1 MDNGGQTIHREII
14 HQMKEYFQHD
24 FNSRNDR
31 KLVKLAMR
39 HGMAGVGVYW
49 CIVEMMY
56 EESGRIMLSEC
67 ERIAFELRVQCDLVE
82 SVVHDFDLF
91 ICDEIAFVSES
102 VNRRIQQ
109 QINVSNGA
117 KKASQTR
124 WEKFKNQQLE
134 QPDANAM
141 RTHEKRN
148 ANKEKK
154 RKEKESKL
162 VGIDSVPES
171 PQIEKVV
178 DLKIDFF
185 EKVSQYREKYSEQM
199 LANFANY
206 WSEKNQK
213 GKMKWQLEKT
223 FEIPNRL
230 ATWHRNDSKFSNP
243 TSGSQG
249 QSKMDI
255 RMANYQQS
263 VNIINELFDEQPTN
277 N

>member
-1 MDNGGQTIHREII
+1 
-14 HQMKEYFQHD
+14 MKEYFQHD
-24 FNSRNDR
+24 FNARNDR

-56 EESGRIMLSEC
+56 EESGIIMRSEC

-91 ICDEIAFVSES
+91 ICDENAFVSES
-102 VNRRIQQ
+102 VNRRIQA
-109 QINVSNGA
+109 QINVAKGA
-117 KKASQTR
+117 KKAAQTR
-124 WEKFKNQQLE
+124 WEKFRNQSVDE
-134 QPDANAM
+134 TDANAM
-141 RTHEKRN
+141 RTHTNRN

-162 VGIDSVPES
+162 LDIDVVPTS
-171 PQIEKVV
+171 AQIEKIE

-185 EKVSQYREKYSEQM
+185 EKVSQYREKYSETM
-199 LANFANY
+199 LASFANY
-206 WSEKNQK
+206 WSERNQK

-230 ATWHRNDSKFSNP
+230 ATWHRNESKFSKPN
-243 TSGSQG
+243 SGNSG

-255 RMANYQQS
+255 RMSNYQQS
-263 VNIINELFDEQPTN
+263 VNIINDLFDEHGQG
-277 N
+277 

>member
-1 MDNGGQTIHREII
+1 
-14 HQMKEYFQHD
+14 MKEYFQHD

-91 ICDEIAFVSES
+91 ICDENAFVSES
-102 VNRRIQQ
+102 VNRRIQA
-109 QINVSNGA
+109 QINVANGA
-117 KKASQTR
+117 KKAAQTR
-124 WEKFKNQQLE
+124 WEKFRNQSVE

-141 RTHEKRN
+141 RTHTNRN

-154 RKEKESKL
+154 RKEKENKL
-162 VGIDSVPES
+162 VGIDSFPES

-185 EKVSQYREKYSEQM
+185 EKLSQYRDKYSEQM
-199 LANFANY
+199 LNNFANY
-206 WSEKNQK
+206 WTEKNQK

-230 ATWHRNDSKFSNP
+230 ATWHRNDSKFQKPNSANP
-243 TSGSQG
+243 G

-255 RMANYQQS
+255 RMSNYQES
-263 VNIINELFDEQPTN
+263 VNIINNLFDEQLTN
-277 N
+277 D